1 MMKVKSPLITVDS
14 KYIPASFRHSKV
26 VKMQGHHGDKSKLYI
41 YGKIKEKRIEST
53 HVSFKRRRFASFFS
67 FRTKRIKTTREVAEQ
82 RDPANLLH

>member
-41 YGKIKEKRIEST
+41 YGKIKEKRIESET
-53 HVSFKRRRFASFFS
+53 IFQPENKSRN
-67 FRTKRIKTTREVAEQ
+67 
-82 RDPANLLH
+82 P